1 MYNSFKVIIVI
12 AKATELPDLSLNDLS
27 LNADSL
33 AEFC

>member
-12 AKATELPDLSLNDLS
+12 AKATELPDLSLN
-27 LNADSL
+27 ADSL